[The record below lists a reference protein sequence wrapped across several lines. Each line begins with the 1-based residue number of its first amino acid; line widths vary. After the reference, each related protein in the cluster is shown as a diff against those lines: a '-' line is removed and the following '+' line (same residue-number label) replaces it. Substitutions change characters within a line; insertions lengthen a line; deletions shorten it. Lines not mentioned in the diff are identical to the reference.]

1 MYLVKPHP
9 VNELGHKEQDFFSP
23 QQFADRL
30 GIKLPTIYVWISQRK
45 IEYSKIGRLVRIPSS
60 ELQRLT
66 QADRRPRL
74 EALIQKEESDRLV
87 EEDPATQ
94 YPEVDG
100 DSSDTILG
108 RRSRWD
114 S

>member
-9 VNELGHKEQDFFSP
+9 VNELGHPEQDFFSP
-23 QQFADRL
+23 RQFADRL
-30 GIKLPTIYVWISQRK
+30 GIKLATIYVWISQGK
-45 IEYSKIGRLVRIPSS
+45 IEYSKIGRLVRIPTN

-66 QADRRPRL
+66 QADRHPRL
-74 EALIQKEESDRLV
+74 ETLV
-87 EEDPATQ
+87 EKDSATQ